1 MRFVID
7 GVLYNTDTAKLVH
20 ETGFEAK
27 PQLETLAWGSD
38 RGDSVKPGYYR
49 QSLWETPNGNF
60 FYVYEYPHSPPKA
73 HSFNEF
79 TDLYRSFAEG
89 YGENRREVDD
99 IDCAIKWLERHDGAE
114 VILNRWPGRLVA
126 G

>member
-7 GVLYNTDTAKLVH
+7 GVLYDTDTAKLVH

-27 PQLETLAWGSD
+27 LEAFAWGSD
-38 RGDSVKPGYYR
+38 RGESVSPGYYR

-60 FYVYEYPHSPPKA
+60 FYVYEYPHSPPRA
-73 HSFNEF
+73 EHLQNPF
-79 TDLYRSFAEG
+79 DLYRSMAAG
-89 YGENRREVDD
+89 YGSDRRDTD
-99 IDCAIKWLERHDGAE
+99 QIDGAIKWLEGHDGAE